1 MVIVDSV
8 TFMQA
13 LERLSSHGCV
23 FMHELR
29 SSFDPNVPRQM
40 CSHISVCVHV
50 AMTSPF
56 LPLAGACIEVQFA
69 HVFAVTYYLQ
79 W

>member
-8 TFMQA
+8 TVMQA

-29 SSFDPNVPRQM
+29 PSFDLNVPWQM
-40 CSHISVCVHV
+40 CPHISVCVRV

-56 LPLAGACIEVQFA
+56 LPLAGACIEVQFV

-79 W
+79 